1 MKNIEKI
8 TICGIL
14 LIIFT
19 IFTSG
24 CAGSES
30 KTGSENPDSDS
41 ETEPSN
47 PNPDSGSDDHQN
59 KTCRNTLEDQMRT
72 ILTDLVTDTDFTL
85 YLEAEDGHSFV
96 FSQGRSTLLT
106 PYASASTSKWVT
118 AVIILRLVDQGLLS
132 LNDHPQDH
140 IPGWDIHP
148 SDTLYNITLS
158 DLLSLTS
165 GLINDPVCLNSTD
178 ADFKTCTRR
187 IATINAGNGKIP
199 GAEFNYGFS
208 HLQVAG
214 LMAIMAAGVD
224 SWQVLF
230 EQFQQETGLFINGA
244 FDIPSINNPRLDAG
258 MHWRANEYA
267 DFIRA
272 YQFEDLLTQE
282 TRHRMLSDRT
292 ISSEIVYSPIEDS
305 LIEQWHYGYG
315 IWLQCPHAAFDCKT
329 ITYYSSPGIYGAY
342 PFMNTKQ
349 RFFGIV
355 ARQGEFET
363 IAEGKAVYDAVMDL
377 AEQWATAP
385 VSCQ

>member
-158 DLLSLTS
+158 DLLS
-165 GLINDPVCLNSTD
+165 
-178 ADFKTCTRR
+178 F
-187 IATINAGNGKIP
+187 
-199 GAEFNYGFS
+199 
-208 HLQVAG
+208 
-214 LMAIMAAGVD
+214 
-224 SWQVLF
+224 F
-230 EQFQQETGLFINGA
+230 EIETNF
-244 FDIPSINNPRLDAG
+244 
-258 MHWRANEYA
+258 
-267 DFIRA
+267 
-272 YQFEDLLTQE
+272 
-282 TRHRMLSDRT
+282 
-292 ISSEIVYSPIEDS
+292 
-305 LIEQWHYGYG
+305 
-315 IWLQCPHAAFDCKT
+315 
-329 ITYYSSPGIYGAY
+329 
-342 PFMNTKQ
+342 
-349 RFFGIV
+349 
-355 ARQGEFET
+355 
-363 IAEGKAVYDAVMDL
+363 
-377 AEQWATAP
+377 
-385 VSCQ
+385 